1 MINDNEII
9 NVTNRNNGTTG
20 YMIPDLGNLYRRF
33 EVGETKK
40 LTMEELRKLSYV
52 PGGETILREYLI
64 LDNKEALDELLNGVE
79 PEYFYSDD
87 EVKTLLTTGSLD
99 QLKDCLDF
107 APNGVIE
114 LVKKYAVELKVND
127 IQKRQA
133 ILDKTG
139 FNVTSAI
146 AINEETLE
154 GDEEKVTTERR
165 SAPIQATAAAAAAP
179 ARRSAPVQ
187 NKYKVV
193 SK

>member
-1 MINDNEII
+1 MVNDNEII

-20 YMIPDLGNLYRRF
+20 YTIPDLGNLHRRF
-33 EVGETKK
+33 EAGETKK
-40 LTMEELRKLSYV
+40 ITMEELRKLSYI
-52 PGGETILREYLI
+52 PGGEAILREYLI
-64 LDNKEALDELLNGVE
+64 IDNKEALDELLNGVE
-79 PEYFYSDD
+79 PEYFYSDE
-87 EVKTLLTTGSLD
+87 EVKTLLLNGSLD
-99 QLKDCLDF
+99 QLMDCLDF
-107 APNGVIE
+107 APEGVIE

-146 AINEETLE
+146 VVNEETLG
-154 GDEEKVTTERR
+154 GDEEKAATGRR
-165 SAPIQATAAAAAAP
+165 TAPIEVAEPAAP
-179 ARRSAPVQ
+179 ARRSTPVP

>member
-9 NVTNRNNGTTG
+9 KVTNRNNGTTG

-64 LDNKEALDELLNGVE
+64 IDNKEALDELLNGVE
-79 PEYFYSDD
+79 PEYFYSDE
-87 EVKTLLTTGSLD
+87 EVKTLLTKGSVD
-99 QLKDCLDF
+99 QLMDCLDF
-107 APNGVIE
+107 APAGVIE

-154 GDEEKVTTERR
+154 GDEEKATTERR
-165 SAPIQATAAAAAAP
+165 TAPIEVTESTAP
-179 ARRSAPVQ
+179 GRRSSPVQ

>member
-33 EVGETKK
+33 EAGETKK

-52 PGGETILREYLI
+52 PGGDALLREYLI
-64 LDNKEALDELLNGVE
+64 IDNQEALEELLNGIE

-87 EVKTLLTTGSLD
+87 EVKALLTSGTLD
-99 QLKDCLDF
+99 QLMDCLDF
-107 APNGVIE
+107 APEGVIE

-146 AINEETLE
+146 AINEETLG
-154 GDEEKVTTERR
+154 GDEEKVVTGRR
-165 SAPIQATAAAAAAP
+165 SAPIEVAEPAAP
-179 ARRSAPVQ
+179 ARRSTPVP

>member
-20 YMIPDLGNLYRRF
+20 YIIPDLGNLHRNF
-33 EVGETKK
+33 LAGETKK
-40 LTMEELRKLSYV
+40 LTMEELRKLSYI
-52 PGGETILREYLI
+52 PGGETILREYLVI
-64 LDNKEALDELLNGVE
+64 DNKEALDELLNGVE
-79 PEYFYSDD
+79 PEYFYST
-87 EVKTLLTTGSLD
+87 EEIKTLLLTGSLD
-99 QLKDCLDF
+99 QLMDCLDF
-107 APNGVIE
+107 APEGVID
-114 LVKKYAVELKVND
+114 LVKRYAVELKIND

-146 AINEETLE
+146 SVNEETLDGE
-154 GDEEKVTTERR
+154 EEKTTTGRRAAPVTVSET
-165 SAPIQATAAAAAAP
+165 AAP
-179 ARRSAPVQ
+179 ARRSTPVP